1 MEKDGKGIVCLV
13 GAGPGDPGLITV
25 KGLSRL
31 ADADVVVYDRLVHPE
46 LLEAAKPGAELIFIG
61 KAYGRHVLD
70 QDELNNLLVYLAAS
84 GKRVVRLK
92 GGDPF
97 VFGRGSEEAEVLGER
112 GIPVEIVPGVTSAV
126 AAPAYAGIPVTDRRF
141 TSSVTFVT
149 GHKDP
154 SDPEN
159 TVDWASLA
167 AANGT
172 LVIFMGMN
180 NIDAI
185 AAALIESGRPATT
198 SAAVIEWGTYE
209 RQRTMT
215 CSLEDLGAEIVNA
228 GISSPAIVVIGDVVQ
243 VRERL
248 LPSLRSVPGS
258 SHTSGVIR

>member
-1 MEKDGKGIVCLV
+1 MEESSKGSVCLV

-25 KGLSRL
+25 KGMSRL
-31 ADADVVVYDRLVHPE
+31 AEADVVVYDRLVHPE
-46 LLEAAKPGAELIFIG
+46 LLEVAKPGAELIFIG

-70 QDELNNLLVYLAAS
+70 QAELNNLLVYLAVS
-84 GKRVVRLK
+84 GKDVVRLK

-97 VFGRGSEEAEVLGER
+97 VFGRGSEEAEVLAGR

-149 GHKDP
+149 GHKHP
-154 SDPEN
+154 SDPAS

-167 AANGT
+167 AVNGT
-172 LVIFMGMN
+172 LVIFMGLS

-185 AAALIESGRPATT
+185 AAVLIEGGRPATT
-198 SAAVIEWGTYE
+198 PAAVIEWGTYE
-209 RQRTMT
+209 RQRTVT
-215 CSLEDLGAEIVNA
+215 CSLEDVGAEIAASGVA
-228 GISSPAIVVIGDVVQ
+228 SPAIVVIGEVVQ

-248 LPSLRSVPGS
+248 LPFLRSVNDSRQTCG
-258 SHTSGVIR
+258 GNR